1 MTRYTRYKHN
11 IEDTT
16 SLDAGFSLVELMVVL
31 VILTIGLLP
40 LALIQT
46 RAQQDVFESG
56 QYTEALQVAQLQ
68 MEQAKSQGFGN
79 AVTDSGAV
87 DSYTW
92 TTTVNN
98 VSFGLDEITV
108 DVTWNEKGRQRTVQ
122 IMDRIS
128 FR

>member
-1 MTRYTRYKHN
+1 MTRRIRHEEN
-11 IEDTT
+11 IK
-16 SLDAGFSLVELMVVL
+16 SRSAGFSLVELMVVL

-68 MEQAKSQGFGN
+68 MEVAKSSGFGN
-79 AVTDSGAV
+79 VVTDSGLV
-87 DSYTW
+87 DVYTW
-92 TTTVNN
+92 RATVSN
-98 VSFGLDEITV
+98 VSFGLDQVVV
-108 DVTWNEKGRQRTVQ
+108 DVRWNEKGRQRNIQ
-122 IMDRIS
+122 IMDRLS

>member
-1 MTRYTRYKHN
+1 MTRQTYN
-11 IEDTT
+11 AGNT
-16 SLDAGFSLVELMVVL
+16 SGRNAGFSLIELMVVL
-31 VILTIGLLP
+31 VILAIGLLP

-68 MEQAKSQGFGN
+68 MESAKSQGFGS

-87 DSYTW
+87 DTYTW
-92 TTTVNN
+92 RATVTN
-98 VSFGLDEITV
+98 VSFGLDQIVV
-108 DVTWNEKGRQRTVQ
+108 DVQWNEKGRQRNVQ
-122 IMDRIS
+122 IIDRVS

>member
-1 MTRYTRYKHN
+1 
-11 IEDTT
+11 
-16 SLDAGFSLVELMVVL
+16 MVVL
-31 VILTIGLLP
+31 VILAIGLLP

-68 MEQAKSQGFGN
+68 MESAKSQGFGS
-79 AVTDSGAV
+79 ADTDSGAV

-92 TTTVNN
+92 RATVTN
-98 VSFGLDEITV
+98 VSFGLDQIVV
-108 DVTWNEKGRQRTVQ
+108 DVQWNEKGRQRNVQ
-122 IMDRIS
+122 IIDRVS

>member
-1 MTRYTRYKHN
+1 MTRENHYNQDAVRRC
-11 IEDTT
+11 
-16 SLDAGFSLVELMVVL
+16 AGFSLVELMVVL
-31 VILTIGLLP
+31 VILAIGLLP

-68 MEQAKSQGFGN
+68 MEAAKSQGFGN
-79 AVTDSGAV
+79 AVTDSGLV
-87 DSYTW
+87 EVYTW
-92 TTTVNN
+92 RATVSN
-98 VSFGLDEITV
+98 VSFGLDQIVVEV
-108 DVTWNEKGRQRTVQ
+108 EWNEKGRQRNIQ

>member
-1 MTRYTRYKHN
+1 MTRQTHN
-11 IEDTT
+11 AGNT
-16 SLDAGFSLVELMVVL
+16 SGRNAGFSLIELMVVL
-31 VILTIGLLP
+31 VILAIGLLP

-68 MEQAKSQGFGN
+68 MESAKSQGFGS

-92 TTTVNN
+92 RATVTN
-98 VSFGLDEITV
+98 VSFGLDQIVV
-108 DVTWNEKGRQRTVQ
+108 DVQWNEKGRQRNVQ
-122 IMDRIS
+122 IIDRVS